1 LFLFTAGHMPAPL
14 KPTLRTMK
22 QFLSEKQNL
31 SIKIQRCL
39 EKPLDQ
45 IA

>member
-1 LFLFTAGHMPAPL
+1 
-14 KPTLRTMK
+14 MK
-22 QFLSEKQNL
+22 QFLNEKQNL